1 MEQLLE
7 QAEAF
12 RAQKPGED
20 VNPEWTLLTGM
31 KLPKSFQTT
40 YEHPQAPVFTHMI
53 ENNFPNLYEDFR
65 MVIYLNAGLPYTDA
79 YPGAESRAGMSFLH
93 LLICPKE
100 RIYNIKTLRKTDVN
114 ILMYMMNVTEYLF
127 NHGDFKEKVLSA
139 ILEQS
144 LTYDENV
151 FGKFSSERR
160 AKLADAIKK
169 IHDMKTNQLSW
180 WFHEHPKHSVGH
192 LHLHCILDTTLTESY
207 ELNAPKNVP
216 YCNVVLNLQENRV

>member
-20 VNPEWTLLTGM
+20 VNPEWTLLIGM
-31 KLPKSFQTT
+31 KLPKAFKTA

-53 ENNFPNLYEDFR
+53 ENNFPNLYEDGK
-65 MVIYLNAGLPYTDA
+65 MVIYLNAALPYTDA

-100 RIYNIKTLRKTDVN
+100 RIYNFKTLRKSDAE
-114 ILMYMMNVTEYLF
+114 LLEYMKNTTEYLF
-127 NHGDFKEKVLSA
+127 NYEGFKEKVLGA
-139 ILEQS
+139 VLEQS
-144 LTYDENV
+144 LTYDESL
-151 FGKFSSERR
+151 FGTFGPERR
-160 AKLADAIKK
+160 AKLTDAIKK
-169 IHDMKTNQLSW
+169 ISAMKTDQLSW

-192 LHLHCILDTTLTESY
+192 LHLHCTLEETLTESY
-207 ELNAPKNVP
+207 ALNSHKNVP
-216 YCNVVLNLQENRV
+216 YGTVLSELRAL